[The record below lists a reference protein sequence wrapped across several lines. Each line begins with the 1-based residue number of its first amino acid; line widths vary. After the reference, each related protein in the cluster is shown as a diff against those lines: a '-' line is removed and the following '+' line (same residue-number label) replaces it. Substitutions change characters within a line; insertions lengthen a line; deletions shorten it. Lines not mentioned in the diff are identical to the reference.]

1 MLKNQ
6 TTILYLKYFY
16 ILIFNEKYIYIL
28 IYTKY
33 IF

>member
-6 TTILYLKYFY
+6 TAILYLKYIY